1 MNLPT
6 KESIGFAK
14 KSAEKIAAIKIE
26 AEIFMDFDAD
36 YQHTNKVD
44 REFMQDLIEGKDL
57 SDAYITE
64 YIDG

>member
-6 KESIGFAK
+6 KESIEFAK

-26 AEIFMDFDAD
+26 AEIFMDFDVD

-44 REFMQDLIEGKDL
+44 REFTQDLIEGKDL